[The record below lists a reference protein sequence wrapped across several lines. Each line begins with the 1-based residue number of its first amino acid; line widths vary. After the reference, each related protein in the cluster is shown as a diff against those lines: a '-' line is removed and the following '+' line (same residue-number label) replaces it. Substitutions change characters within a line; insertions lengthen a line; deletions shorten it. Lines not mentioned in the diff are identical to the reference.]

1 MSNIVYADTNIFLRY
16 LTNKPEGLSEKVSNF
31 FNEMEL
37 GKYRLFVCDLVV
49 SELVYVLEK
58 VFEIPK
64 KEICEK
70 VKILMLKKNIILENS
85 QIIFKALEVYRDF
98 NINFVDVYIYS
109 HSSNNGVIKYFSFD
123 NHFKKFNDIELV
135 Q

>member
-1 MSNIVYADTNIFLRY
+1 MNNIVYADTNIFLRY
-16 LTNKPEGLSEKVSNF
+16 LTNEPEGLSEKVYNF

-70 VKILMLKKNIILENS
+70 VKILMLKKNIVLENS

-98 NINFVDVYIYS
+98 NINFVDAYIYS
-109 HSSNNGVIKYFSFD
+109 HSSNNGVKKYFSFD
-123 NHFKKFNDIELV
+123 NHFKKFDNIELV
-135 Q
+135 P

>member
-16 LTNKPEGLSEKVSNF
+16 LTNEPEGLSEKVSNF

-37 GKYRLFVCDLVV
+37 GKYRLFVYDLVV

-70 VKILMLKKNIILENS
+70 VKILMLKKNIILEKS
-85 QIIFKALEVYRDF
+85 QIIFKALEVYRDL
-98 NINFVDVYIYS
+98 NINFVDAYIYS
-109 HSSNNGVIKYFSFD
+109 HSSNNGVKKYFSFD
-123 NHFKKFNDIELV
+123 NHFKKV
-135 Q
+135 

>member
-16 LTNKPEGLSEKVSNF
+16 LTNEPEGLSEKISNF

-64 KEICEK
+64 KEICKK
-70 VKILMLKKNIILENS
+70 VKILMLKKI
-85 QIIFKALEVYRDF
+85 
-98 NINFVDVYIYS
+98 
-109 HSSNNGVIKYFSFD
+109 
-123 NHFKKFNDIELV
+123 
-135 Q
+135 

>member
-1 MSNIVYADTNIFLRY
+1 
-16 LTNKPEGLSEKVSNF
+16 
-31 FNEMEL
+31 L

-98 NINFVDVYIYS
+98 NINFVDAYIYS
-109 HSSNNGVIKYFSFD
+109 HSSNNGVKKYFSFD

-135 Q
+135 

>member
-16 LTNKPEGLSEKVSNF
+16 LTNEPAGLSERVSSF

-37 GKYRLFVCDLVV
+37 GKYKLFVCDLVV

-70 VKILMLKKNIILENS
+70 VKILMLKKNVVLENS
-85 QIIFKALEVYRDF
+85 QIIFKTLEVYRDF
-98 NINFVDVYIYS
+98 NINFVDAYIYS
-109 HSSNNGVIKYFSFD
+109 HSSGNGVKKYFSFD
-123 NHFKKFNDIELV
+123 NHFKKFSDIELV

>member
-1 MSNIVYADTNIFLRY
+1 MNNIVYADTNIFLRY
-16 LTNKPEGLSEKVSNF
+16 LTNEPPDLSKKVSKF

-37 GKYRLFVCDLVV
+37 GKYRLFVCNLVV

-70 VKILMLKKNIILENS
+70 VKILMLKKNIVLENS
-85 QIIFKALEVYRDF
+85 QIIFRALDIYRDF
-98 NINFVDVYIYS
+98 NINFVDAYIYS
-109 HSSNNGVIKYFSFD
+109 HSNKNGIKKYFTFD
-123 NHFKKFNDIELV
+123 NHFKKFNNIELV